1 MAKVADN
8 IVTTG
13 LSGKL
18 GNQLVFRNRDGN
30 TYVSKAPKKRT
41 VWTPAQME
49 QRFKFQEAVLYA
61 KNANSDEITHELY
74 SAEAKDGKTT
84 YNIAVADFLN
94 APQINE
100 IDIANYNGQIGSYIQ
115 VRATDDF
122 DVVAVTVTIQNADGS
137 LVESGNAV
145 LQPGSSWWR
154 YTATAANESLASDK
168 ITVRATDIPGNHTD
182 MEKAI

>member
-18 GNQLVFRNRDGN
+18 GNQLVFRNRDGK
-30 TYVSKAPKKRT
+30 TYVSKAPKKSDKT
-41 VWTPAQME
+41 TEAQLE
-49 QRFKFQEAVLYA
+49 HRLKFQEAVLYA
-61 KNANSDEITHELY
+61 KNAIKDETTKELY
-74 SAEAKDGKTT
+74 DSSKKDGKSV

-100 IDIANYNGQIGSYIQ
+100 IDVTNYNGQIGSYIQ

-137 LVESGNAV
+137 LVESGNAM